1 MVESKKNFPPFQK
14 KVLTNPEV
22 DDIIKTDKRK
32 GYETMKNY
40 FDTINWTYLETCA
53 EAGISVDCYISE
65 DRKLMKQVW
74 NDGFVEIHEIG
85 A

>member
-1 MVESKKNFPPFQK
+1 MK
-14 KVLTNPEV
+14 TN
-22 DDIIKTDKRK
+22 
-32 GYETMKNY
+32 NY

-65 DRKLMKQVW
+65 DRKLIKQIW

-85 A
+85 D

>member
-1 MVESKKNFPPFQK
+1 MK
-14 KVLTNPEV
+14 TN
-22 DDIIKTDKRK
+22 
-32 GYETMKNY
+32 NY

-65 DRKLMKQVW
+65 DRKWMKQVW